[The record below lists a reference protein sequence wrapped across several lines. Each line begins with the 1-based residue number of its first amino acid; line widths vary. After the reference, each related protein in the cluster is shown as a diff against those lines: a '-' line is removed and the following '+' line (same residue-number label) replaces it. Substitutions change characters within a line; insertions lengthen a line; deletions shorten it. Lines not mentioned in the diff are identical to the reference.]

1 MSVLKKAMLRGLA
14 LAETAGFSRALS
26 SSAWR
31 RRRLLIL
38 CYHGVSKYDE
48 YEWASLYI
56 AADTFRR
63 RMQIL
68 KDQGCNVLPLAE
80 ALTRLR
86 DGTLPDR
93 AVALT
98 FDDGLHDYYSVAFPI
113 LESFGF
119 PATLY
124 LTTYYVEF
132 NRPVFDPM
140 CSYMLWKARALQRFE
155 WPGVLETPVTLDD
168 TGRRTGAAALVQY
181 AAKRKLSGREKDD
194 LLAQLAGRLGLDYED
209 LCRKRVLH
217 LITPEEAT
225 ELGARGADIQYH
237 THRHR
242 VYRSRERMF
251 AELQDNRRRIVS
263 YTSKEPRHYCYT
275 GNFYL
280 PQHPGYLREYGIESA
295 TTLERGLCTANTDPL
310 LLPRIGDGMALSDL
324 EFRAWISGTADFMP
338 RRHIQMSEGQLTE
351 EEEPQEVMRSNAGT
365 RLST

>member
-1 MSVLKKAMLRGLA
+1 MLKKVMLRA
-14 LAETAGFSRALS
+14 LAMAEASGLSRSLS
-26 SSAWR
+26 ASAWR

-48 YEWASLYI
+48 DEWANYYI

-68 KDQGCNVLPLAE
+68 KDSGCNVLPLSE

-86 DGTLPDR
+86 DGTLPER
-93 AVALT
+93 AVAIT
-98 FDDGLHDYYSVAFPI
+98 FDDGYHDYYSVAFPI

-140 CSYMLWKARALQRFE
+140 CSYLLWKARAGKQLD
-155 WPGVLETPVTLDD
+155 WPEVLGTPVALDD
-168 TGRRTGAAALVQY
+168 AGRRGAVATIKQFALQ
-181 AAKRKLSGREKDD
+181 RKLSGREKDD
-194 LLAQLAGRLGLDYED
+194 LLAQLADLLGLDYQD

-217 LITPEEAT
+217 LVTPEEAT
-225 ELGARGADIQYH
+225 ELATRGADLQYH

-251 AELQDNRRRIVS
+251 AELQDNRRRIVA
-263 YTSKEPRHYCYT
+263 YTSKEPRHFCYT
-275 GNFYL
+275 GSFYL
-280 PQHPGYLREYGIESA
+280 PQHPGYLREYGIQSA
-295 TTLERGLCTANTDPL
+295 TTLDRGLCTAHTDPL

-324 EFRAWISGTADFMP
+324 EFRAWVAGTAEFLP
-338 RRHIQMSEGQLTE
+338 RRRIKMSEGQLME
-351 EEEPQEVMRSNAGT
+351 EEDLAT
-365 RLST
+365 A